1 MNSIQES
8 ILRAEIEEILREI
21 EEPEIKDNILD
32 LGLVQAL
39 EIDDDQ
45 VVIKLRRA
53 SCHCPSMA
61 QIPIEIQQKVQP
73 VIGGRKLEV
82 IQTSEL
88 LSQEHSGD
96 GDWLGW
102 R

>member
-1 MNSIQES
+1 MNSIQEAV
-8 ILRAEIEEILREI
+8 LRGEIEEILREI
-21 EEPEIKDNILD
+21 EEPEIEDNILD
-32 LGLVQAL
+32 LGLVQGV
-39 EIDDDQ
+39 EISDEE

-53 SCHCPSMA
+53 TCQCPEMA
-61 QIPIEIQQKVQP
+61 KIPIEIKQKVQP
-73 VIGGRKLEV
+73 VIGDRKLDV
-82 IQTSEL
+82 IQTTEM